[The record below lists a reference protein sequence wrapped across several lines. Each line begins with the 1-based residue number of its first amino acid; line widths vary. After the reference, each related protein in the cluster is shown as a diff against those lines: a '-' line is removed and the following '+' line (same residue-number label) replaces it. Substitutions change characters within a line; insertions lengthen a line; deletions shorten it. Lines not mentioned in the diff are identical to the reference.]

1 MESWYPVVIGS
12 VIFFYVHFFI
22 RNMKLYLESG
32 KTLELKDALS
42 VFLPSTTETVS

>member
-12 VIFFYVHFFI
+12 VIFFYVHLFI

-32 KTLELKDALS
+32 KTLTITDVFKFPIKDEI
-42 VFLPSTTETVS
+42 FF